1 MHTMMMTLIM
11 QWPTQQITNPTQMET
26 MPMVPANVAVPE
38 ILPVT
43 EIPHT
48 PTPALE
54 TRIYP

>member
-1 MHTMMMTLIM
+1 MMMTLILCM
-11 QWPTQQITNPTQMET
+11 QFPTQQITNPTQMET